1 MNNLSVSV
9 MTNLAPTKLPLTPIP
24 ADPESFLNLVTGAAP
39 ANATPVA
46 EAVYPAGHQPEVPT
60 IAVEASK
67 TTMTAPQYIA
77 RAADLTKL
85 PRFASLTVAVA
96 PPLPDPL
103 VQNVPAETVAQP
115 LFLEGP
121 ACSFANASA
130 GVATRNTPTNQAV
143 KREMSNILAS
153 LPEVEIVEFDE
164 QEGEADITPR
174 VAESPSTT
182 PLSLPVT
189 PATNRHSFASHGEN
203 KTNVAAATDRVG
215 THFIAPMELPPKP
228 ASFQFS
234 ELISWTSTASSN
246 PLTATPSDIA
256 PQLGTTAI
264 LDLAH
269 DNLWLDQLAKE
280 IAAFASNDGRLRF
293 SLSPP
298 ALGNLDVAIH
308 TEGDGLNIQ
317 LQPSTESAA
326 RIFAAEQPKLVE
338 ELRQFGVRLNNSD
351 LLGGHQG
358 HGQREHTH
366 MQYSPRQIPD
376 QSNSN
381 TERQTQAN
389 ALPPERLSGKFA

>member
-9 MTNLAPTKLPLTPIP
+9 MTNLAPTKLPLTAIP
-24 ADPESFLNLVTGAAP
+24 ADPECFLNLVTGAAP

-46 EAVYPAGHQPEVPT
+46 ETVNPAGHQPEVPT
-60 IAVEASK
+60 TAVEAPK
-67 TTMTAPQYIA
+67 TTMPAPQYNA
-77 RAADLTKL
+77 RAADLTNL

-96 PPLPDPL
+96 PTLPDPL
-103 VQNVPAETVAQP
+103 VQNAPIETVAQP
-115 LFLEGP
+115 KLLEGP
-121 ACSFANASA
+121 AWSFVNAST
-130 GVATRNTPTNQAV
+130 GVPTRNTPTNQAV
-143 KREMSNILAS
+143 KKEMSNILAS
-153 LPEVEIVEFDE
+153 LPEVAIVEFDE
-164 QEGEADITPR
+164 QDGQEGITPI
-174 VAESPSTT
+174 VAETLSTT
-182 PLSLPVT
+182 PLALLIT
-189 PATNRHSFASHGEN
+189 PATNRHSFAAQGDN
-203 KTNVAAATDRVG
+203 KTNVTAATDRVG

-234 ELISWTSTASSN
+234 ELINWTSTVSPN

-298 ALGNLDVAIH
+298 ALGNLDVAIQ

-389 ALPPERLSGKFA
+389 ALPPERRSGKFA